1 MSAPAGLVSLLR
13 ESIGKPLT
21 VELAAMLCSAADT
34 SRDRSIDPARFEP
47 RRAHGC
53 VFQVERMRDALDE
66 IRPFHMEHFRET
78 EAYKGVDFAINY
90 AAYLAGERAGS
101 FVLFTCRDE
110 AGALLGYLMIDIYRC
125 RHTSLMQ
132 ATEDALYLRPGERK
146 GYRASALIGYA
157 LKCLGAIGVRHAIFT
172 SKVGRDIGALFR
184 RAGGV
189 LVAGVYLINL
199 PGGES

>member
-1 MSAPAGLVSLLR
+1 MSAPVGLVALLR

-21 VELAAMLCSAADT
+21 VELAAMLCAQADT
-34 SRDRSIDPARFEP
+34 SRDRSIDPAQFEP
-47 RRAHGC
+47 RHAGGC
-53 VFQVERMRDALDE
+53 VFQVERMRDVIDE

-78 EAYKGVDFAINY
+78 ERYKGVDCTVNY
-90 AAYLAGERAGS
+90 AAYLADERAGS

-110 AGALLGYLMIDIYRC
+110 SGALLGYLMMDIYRC

-132 ATEDALYLRPGERK
+132 ATEDALYLRLEARK
-146 GYRASALIGYA
+146 GYRASSLVGYA
-157 LKCLGAIGVRHAIFT
+157 LRCLGTIGVRHAVMT
-172 SKVGRDIGALFR
+172 SKVGQDIGALYR

-199 PGGES
+199 PGRES